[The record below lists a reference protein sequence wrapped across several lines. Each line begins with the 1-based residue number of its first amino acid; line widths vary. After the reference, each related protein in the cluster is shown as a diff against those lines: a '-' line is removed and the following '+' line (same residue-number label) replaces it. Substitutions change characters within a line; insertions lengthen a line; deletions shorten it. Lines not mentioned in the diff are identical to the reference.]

1 MAKPRLVIN
10 METLERLRAGQPWG
24 AFAQQIGVDSSTLSR
39 VRNGKSLPSGEF
51 IASVVT
57 NLPVRM
63 EDIVTVEADAA

>member
-24 AFAQQIGVDSSTLSR
+24 AFAQQIGVDPSTISR
-39 VRNGKSLPSGEF
+39 VKSGDSLPSNEF
-51 IASVVT
+51 IAAVVT

-63 EDIVTVEADAA
+63 EDIVSVEAA